1 MTKTTDLTEAFV
13 IIRLTWGTVAST
25 LVRTKVAK
33 KVFVQ
38 PATGQ
43 KDVDYS
49 TAPLLM
55 AIFVDDIKAR
65 WGSIIE
71 LCSGAIVESSD
82 DWWFGEPPAEG
93 VKLTE
98 QTIFVPKIG
107 RIIITTDMDFQFEP
121 GSYFDRYGE

>member
-1 MTKTTDLTEAFV
+1 MNKTTELEKAFV
-13 IIRLTWGTVAST
+13 IVRLTWGTVAST
-25 LVRTKVAK
+25 LVQTKVAR
-33 KVFVQ
+33 KVYVQ

-43 KDVDYS
+43 KFDDCHK
-49 TAPLLM
+49 APLLM
-55 AIFVDDIKAR
+55 AIFVDDIQAR
-65 WGSIIE
+65 WGSIVE
-71 LCSGAIVESSD
+71 LCSGVIVEGNN

-107 RIIITTDMDFQFEP
+107 RIIITTDMDFKFEP